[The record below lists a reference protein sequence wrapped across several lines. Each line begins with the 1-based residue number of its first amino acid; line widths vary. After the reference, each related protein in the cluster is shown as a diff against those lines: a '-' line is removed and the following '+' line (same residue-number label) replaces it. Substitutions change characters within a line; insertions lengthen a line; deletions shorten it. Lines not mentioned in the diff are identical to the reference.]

1 MIDRHTL
8 PYIYALVAIFVLLK
22 ILQYMG
28 INL

>member
-22 ILQYMG
+22 ILQHMG